1 MAREDDGFA
10 TVTHGQEISVRYS
23 KTYSS
28 GGVMRIQETTELRH
42 TTRIERQQQI
52 IENITEL
59 ERQHENGE
67 IETPAY
73 LMKKRSLIKML

>member
-1 MAREDDGFA
+1 
-10 TVTHGQEISVRYS
+10 
-23 KTYSS
+23 
-28 GGVMRIQETTELRH
+28 MRIQETTELRH